1 MMLQGIPSI
10 KINGSSN
17 VRVYNH
23 RGIRT
28 VSDVYIELSSSI
40 GPVCI
45 AGKNMKIQE
54 ITGEFISVDG
64 KINRIYYKE

>member
-1 MMLQGIPSI
+1 MILQGIPSI

-23 RGIRT
+23 KGIRT
-28 VSDVYIELSSSI
+28 VSEEYIELSSSI

-45 AGKNMKIQE
+45 MGKNMKILE